1 MKEQPLLTITN
12 HDITFYN
19 QEIRPFLPDK
29 IFDFHTHIW
38 LKKHRTV
45 QPQSEARLATWPARV
60 AKDNSIEDLVAAY
73 NLLFPD
79 KMVQALVFSM
89 AENGDDLDILN
100 NYTAQ
105 SGKKT
110 GFPALLFSHPSWSS
124 EHLRSLLI
132 KDNFLGI
139 KVYLSLAPAYIPAAE
154 IRIFDFAPPHH
165 LEVINSLGG
174 ILMLHIPR
182 PQRLKDP
189 VNLAQIIEIEQKYP
203 KIKLVIAHV
212 GRAYCNEDIGNAF
225 DVLAQT
231 KNLFFDISANSNQ
244 HVFEQLIDTAGAK
257 RILFGSD
264 LPILRM
270 RARRITENGVY
281 VNLVPKGLYG
291 DVSGD
296 KNMRELTGKDAENLT
311 FFIYEEIAAF
321 KRAAERTG
329 LNETDI
335 QNIFFNNAS
344 GIIKNAAKP
353 PQLQMVFRTNFASS
367 VPPNKEFVL
376 RNFTTDDRAAYI
388 ELMRNAGFSYWN
400 DQVLQNLLS
409 KILPNGIFLLTDGNK
424 LIATASALHSPIADH
439 PFGGEMGW
447 VAVHPEY
454 RGRKLSEIVCNAAIS
469 RLLAAGYQHIYL
481 LTDDYR
487 IPAIKTYFKLGFEPF
502 YNDENTRKRW
512 QTVKEQLIKTY

>member
-1 MKEQPLLTITN
+1 MKEQSLLTITN
-12 HDITFYN
+12 HDIDFYN
-19 QEIRPFLPDK
+19 QEIRSFLPDK

-38 LKKHRTV
+38 LEKHRTA
-45 QPQSEARLATWPARV
+45 QPQSETRLTNWPMRV
-60 AKDNSIEDLVAAY
+60 AKENSIEDLVATY

-79 KMVQALVFSM
+79 KTVQALIFSL
-89 AENGDDLDILN
+89 AENGDDMDILN

-105 SGKKT
+105 SAQKT
-110 GFPALLFSHPSWSS
+110 GFPALLFSHPGWSG

-139 KVYLSLAPAYIPAAE
+139 KVYLSLSPAYIPTAE

-182 PQRLKDP
+182 SQRLKDP

-225 DVLAQT
+225 EVLAQT
-231 KNLFFDISANSNQ
+231 KNLFFDISANSNED
-244 HVFEQLIDTAGAK
+244 VFEQLIKTVGPD

-296 KNMRELTGKDAENLT
+296 KNMRELTGSDAENLT

-321 KRAAERTG
+321 KRAALAANLTPAEIEDVFYT
-329 LNETDI
+329 
-335 QNIFFNNAS
+335 NANR
-344 GIIKNAAKP
+344 II
-353 PQLQMVFRTNFASS
+353 SS
-367 VPPNKEFVL
+367 
-376 RNFTTDDRAAYI
+376 A
-388 ELMRNAGFSYWN
+388 
-400 DQVLQNLLS
+400 
-409 KILPNGIFLLTDGNK
+409 
-424 LIATASALHSPIADH
+424 
-439 PFGGEMGW
+439 
-447 VAVHPEY
+447 
-454 RGRKLSEIVCNAAIS
+454 KLSV
-469 RLLAAGYQHIYL
+469 GQ
-481 LTDDYR
+481 
-487 IPAIKTYFKLGFEPF
+487 F
-502 YNDENTRKRW
+502 
-512 QTVKEQLIKTY
+512 